1 MCMYIL
7 YHQDLYVAPIWYN
20 ESLLPAMF
28 EYLCVSLHMCHV
40 YFHQSVIFQY
50 IYFSTLEI
58 QKDWATRFHHFCVSN
73 KWHPHRGNFKHQ
85 IIQGVVGCTP
95 IPTYPYGKSL
105 YKPYITWVF
114 MDEKFPK
121 NPIREHQLNTM
132 GTRTLGV
139 PPVLVPW
146 NHTTKSKLLL
156 LRWHVIQLIHVA
168 IRHDYTWVFTK
179 TNLRWMPN
187 STSTFKTS
195 EKKTHPKTIPEEKD
209 HIAQITLK
217 RGCLLWVVV
226 PLLLSYS
233 LGSCD
238 HVMFQFTY
246 AAPENGGF
254 YSGGSA
260 LKGVQKSRRQ

>member
-156 LRWHVIQLIHVA
+156 LRWHVHSTDPRRHQTWLHLGVYKNELEMNAQLHIH
-168 IRHDYTWVFTK
+168 
-179 TNLRWMPN
+179 L
-187 STSTFKTS
+187 
-195 EKKTHPKTIPEEKD
+195 
-209 HIAQITLK
+209 
-217 RGCLLWVVV
+217 
-226 PLLLSYS
+226 
-233 LGSCD
+233 
-238 HVMFQFTY
+238 
-246 AAPENGGF
+246 
-254 YSGGSA
+254 
-260 LKGVQKSRRQ
+260 